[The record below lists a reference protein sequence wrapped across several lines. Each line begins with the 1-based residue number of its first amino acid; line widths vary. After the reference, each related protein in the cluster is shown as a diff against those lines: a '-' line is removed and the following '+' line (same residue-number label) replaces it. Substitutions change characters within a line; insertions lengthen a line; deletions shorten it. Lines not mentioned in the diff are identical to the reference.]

1 MKDRSFQDVFKD
13 LRLEK
18 DLSQDKIAE
27 ELDVSSSLVSKWE
40 NNQSTPAPEML
51 EYIADYF
58 NVSVDYLIGR
68 SKYKNLEPDNSE
80 LENALFSKAK
90 ELSDADKKVILDV
103 MNAIHKDI
111 DKELDN

>member
-1 MKDRSFQDVFKD
+1 MENKSFQDVFKQ

-18 DLSQDKIAE
+18 KLSQDKIAE
-27 ELDVSSSLVSKWE
+27 ELDVSPSLVSKWE

-58 NVSVDYLIGR
+58 DISVDYLIGR
-68 SKYKNLEPDNSE
+68 SKYKNLEKDNSE

-90 ELSDADKKVILDV
+90 ELSDEDKKAILQV

>member
-1 MKDRSFQDVFKD
+1 MENKSFQDVFKE

-18 DLSQDKIAE
+18 KMSQDKIAE
-27 ELDVSSSLVSKWE
+27 ELDVSQSLVNKWE

-68 SKYKNLEPDNSE
+68 SKYKNLETDNSE
-80 LENALFSKAK
+80 LENALFSKVK
-90 ELSDADKKVILDV
+90 ELSDEDKKVVLDV
-103 MNAIHKDI
+103 MNAIKKDI
-111 DKELDN
+111 DNEEK